1 MGDYF
6 FENEDLYQITTEY
19 DDCSIDVIYNIKMAE
34 ERIFYV
40 DKDIDKSILLLQKQ
54 IVYINLEDSKNG
66 IPKEKRKPIK
76 ILIDSYGGYLSSSMS
91 LAVTIKQSI
100 TPVWTIN
107 IANAMSGGAIILI
120 SGHKRF
126 ALPYSKAMIHTGSN
140 EFGGTYEQVMEQVTK
155 YKNDIHEMCDYILNN
170 TTIDLD
176 TYNANKAKDWY
187 LSDEDQVNNG
197 LVDEIV
203 DNIFALLEV

>member
-1 MGDYF
+1 MGDF
-6 FENEDLYQITTEY
+6 FENEDYFQAIVDY
-19 DDCSIDVIYNIKMAE
+19 DEDSINVMYNMKMAE

-54 IVYINLEDSKNG
+54 IIKINLDDSKNG

-76 ILIDSYGGYLSSSMS
+76 ILIDTYGGYLSEAMS
-91 LAVTIKQSI
+91 LATTFKQSV
-100 TPVWTIN
+100 TPIWTIN
-107 IANAMSGGAIILI
+107 IANAMSGGAILLI

-140 EFGGTYEQVMEQVTK
+140 EYSGTYEQVMEQAAK
-155 YKNDIHEMCDYILNN
+155 YKNDVDEMCDYILEN
-170 TTIDLD
+170 TAIELN

-187 LSDEDQVNNG
+187 LSDEEQLNYG

-203 DNIFALLEV
+203 DNLFALLEV